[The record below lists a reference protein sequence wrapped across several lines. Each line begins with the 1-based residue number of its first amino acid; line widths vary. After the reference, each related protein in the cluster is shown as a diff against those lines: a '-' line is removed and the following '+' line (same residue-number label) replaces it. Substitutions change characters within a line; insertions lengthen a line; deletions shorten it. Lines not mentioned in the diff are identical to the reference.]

1 MTQPARALA
10 LLFTA
15 SLLFLSA
22 PAPARAVED
31 APAPRATDTI
41 VLVDGRVIEAPIV
54 KETAE
59 AVWVDL
65 GHDIVSIPTERFES
79 IVRAEAGD
87 DPAADPGAEGDLYRI
102 GHALPE
108 RSPEEQSK
116 RFGAAVIMVA
126 TPSGTGSGFIIHPD
140 GYAITNAH
148 VNQGETRIKCTVYER
163 GELDFKRF
171 TIDDVEIVAV
181 NQHLDLAILRMKHP
195 DGRPFPTV
203 YVQGREDLAA
213 GQDVFAIG
221 APLGL
226 ERTLSRGVI
235 STTQRSFEGI
245 TYIQTDTQIN
255 PGNSGG
261 PLFNDKGEVI
271 GVTNMG
277 IPFGEGLNFAI
288 PVRYVRDF
296 IRNREAFAYDK
307 DNPNSG
313 HQYDKAPRRL
323 DFGPAPALEDETPP

>member
-1 MTQPARALA
+1 MTHPARALA
-10 LLFTA
+10 LLTTA
-15 SLLFLSA
+15 SLFPLSA
-22 PAPARAVED
+22 PAPAPAVED
-31 APAPRATDTI
+31 TPAATDTI

-65 GHDIVSIPTERFES
+65 GHDIFRIPTERVES
-79 IVRAEAGD
+79 IVRAD
-87 DPAADPGAEGDLYRI
+87 ADPDAPDAGAAAAEDLYRI
-102 GHALPE
+102 GQALPE
-108 RSPEEQSK
+108 RSPEEQSR
-116 RFGAAVIMVA
+116 RFGSAVIMVA

-148 VNQGETRIKCTVYER
+148 VIQGETKIKCTVYER
-163 GELDFKRF
+163 GDLDFKRL

-195 DGRPFPTV
+195 DARPFPTV

-235 STTQRSFEGI
+235 STTQRSFDGI

-313 HQYDKAPRRL
+313 HQYDEAPGRL
-323 DFGPAPALEDETPP
+323 DFNPAPALDDESPP